1 MTTATGDPGAPDPR
15 ILVIAEDDQ
24 ARGLLT
30 SVLRA
35 DGHAVD
41 AAANRTEAVTLIDR
55 HSYTVALSD
64 LRMREMD
71 GPELMRVLRMRRS
84 EGAAPSL
91 IFLARPTFSPDL
103 AGFIIESGAP
113 MLRWPAAPAEI
124 SHAVARALAA

>member
-1 MTTATGDPGAPDPR
+1 MPTSSGLRIPPDSR
-15 ILVIAEDDQ
+15 ILVIAEDEQ

-41 AAANRTEAVTLIDR
+41 AAADRTEAMALIDQ
-55 HSYTVALSD
+55 HPYAVALSD
-64 LRMREMD
+64 LRMRGLE
-71 GPELMRVLRMRRS
+71 GPELVRVLKMRRPD
-84 EGAAPSL
+84 EAAPAL
-91 IFLARPTFSPDL
+91 IFLARPTFVPDL

-124 SHAVARALAA
+124 SHAVTRALAA

>member
-1 MTTATGDPGAPDPR
+1 MRPPIEDPASDPR

-41 AAANRTEAVTLIDR
+41 AAASRTEAVTLIEQ
-55 HSYTVALSD
+55 HAYTVALSD
-64 LRMREMD
+64 LRMRELD
-71 GPELMRVLRMRRS
+71 GPELVRVLKTRRPA
-84 EGAAPSL
+84 GMGPSL